1 MIGIIRKTI
10 QKRSAAALAV
20 LLLICLLTAGCGGRS
35 AKQTGEDQS
44 GGAQQQ
50 AGEDQSGSAQEQ
62 TGEDQPGGTQQQTGE
77 DQSGGAQ
84 QQDEQEASRTR
95 GPIRIGVLQIAD
107 SFPLYVAVEE
117 GLFQKHG
124 LDVEIIEFQSAS
136 DQSVAYE
143 AGELDGMMT
152 DMIVQSL
159 INKSSAEDGMKTV
172 AMAFGGDAS
181 EGRFIVASSPDS
193 GISAPEQLA
202 GSKIGISENTMM
214 EYLVGRYL
222 EDLGVDLSSVELV
235 NIPKLTLRLD
245 LLMEGSDIQAAILPD
260 PLAIEAES
268 RGCGTVIDDTKLG
281 KNYSQSVVTL
291 RKALIEDGAGT
302 LDAFRDAYNEA
313 IEKINADPDACLEL
327 FYEKAN
333 VAEPLQGRYG
343 VPSYTPDCVPTEEDV
358 TKIEEFMVKKGLLDS
373 PFSYEEM
380 VVQ

>member
-1 MIGIIRKTI
+1 MIGAIRKNI
-10 QKRSAAALAV
+10 QKRGAAALAV
-20 LLLICLLTAGCGGRS
+20 FLLLCLLTAGCGGKS
-35 AKQTGEDQS
+35 QQQTAEDQSGDAQQETREDQS

-50 AGEDQSGSAQEQ
+50 TAEDKSGSAQEQ
-62 TGEDQPGGTQQQTGE
+62 DGQTK
-77 DQSGGAQ
+77 
-84 QQDEQEASRTR
+84 TR
-95 GPIRIGVLQIAD
+95 GPVRIGVLQIAD

-117 GLFQKHG
+117 GLFQKQG

-291 RKALIEDGAGT
+291 RKALIEDGTGT
-302 LDAFRDAYNEA
+302 LEAFRDAYNEA
-313 IEKINADPDACLEL
+313 IEKINADPDAYLEL

-333 VAEPLQGRYG
+333 VAEPLRGKYA

-358 TKIEEFMVKKGLLDS
+358 AKIEEFMVKKGLLDS

-380 VVQ
+380 VAQ